1 MPVDCTTDS
10 AEGQCESAAA
20 DTTLPCITQQTNTTS
35 VLDFS
40 HLDTDTLDP
49 DDPQPVGQEGGQIE
63 NLENARIRLDNGES
77 ETSHMYVIGQGMRQ
91 ENSITVT
98 NQNRSGNAAIDSEMR
113 ASNFA
118 MDTQIK
124 LENVTVDANQL
135 KSNGSTTDSPMR
147 PDNFTLNSQMIKL
160 EGKVSLLENHVVENL
175 GNVTVTATG
184 KQEPTKRTS
193 GKARPVNHNKGEL
206 LIYFNTVE
214 KTQYQ

>member
-63 NLENARIRLDNGES
+63 NLENARIRLDSGES
-77 ETSHMYVIGQGMRQ
+77 ETSHMYVIGQGTRQ
-91 ENSITVT
+91 ENSITVS
-98 NQNRSGNAAIDSEMR
+98 NQNRSGNA
-113 ASNFA
+113 A

-135 KSNGSTTDSPMR
+135 KSNGSTIDNQIR
-147 PDNFTLNSQMIKL
+147 PDNFTFNSQMIKL

-175 GNVTVTATG
+175 GNVAVTATR

-193 GKARPVNHNKGEL
+193 GRARPVDHNKGEL
-206 LIYFNTVE
+206 PLYFITADKV
-214 KTQYQ
+214 QYQ